1 MNIPSNLHYAET
13 HEWIRIEGDLVV
25 IGITDYAQNEF
36 GEVGIIDLPDVG
48 AEFDAKEP
56 FGIIENNKA
65 ENDVYAPVSGEIVEV
80 NTKLTE
86 GSGLELIN
94 SDPYGEGWMVKIKMN
109 EKSELDNLLS
119 SEDYTKLISE

>member
-1 MNIPSNLHYAET
+1 MNIPSDLHYAET
-13 HEWIRIEGDLVV
+13 HEWVKVEGDVAVV
-25 IGITDYAQNEF
+25 GISDYAQNEF
-36 GEVGIIDLPDVG
+36 GEVGIIDLPEVG

-86 GSGLELIN
+86 ESDLEIIN
-94 SDPYGEGWMVKIKMN
+94 SAPYGEGWMVKIKM
-109 EKSELDNLLS
+109 KDQSELNNLLS